1 MQKCHQSKDFLS
13 RTVLFEWN
21 KLHTNCVY
29 FKKFGWTRSQSKCF
43 PQTPAPAKKK
53 LAPALQYCYRCLLGE
68 FRSQCR
74 LYPTQRDGSGGTS
87 KVGHESWHVPVSQ
100 SATFLSMNTMN
111 RLQIVVFVWQSGW
124 GLPAG
129 HELRL
134 PDDGEEL
141 SNVLNLS
148 SLCGSP
154 AGGCLLAMSC
164 DYRMMVRNS
173 AMF

>member
-1 MQKCHQSKDFLS
+1 M
-13 RTVLFEWN
+13 
-21 KLHTNCVY
+21 
-29 FKKFGWTRSQSKCF
+29 
-43 PQTPAPAKKK
+43 
-53 LAPALQYCYRCLLGE
+53 LLPMPPGE

-100 SATFLSMNTMN
+100 SATFLTMNTMN

-124 GLPAG
+124 GLPAR

-134 PDDGEEL
+134 PGDGEEL

-148 SLCGSP
+148 SLYGSP

-164 DYRMMVRNS
+164 DYRVMVRNS